1 MIPKITK
8 GGSSFKSALQYYL
21 HDKGADTQERVAW
34 AQTENMRT
42 EDPQKAWRV
51 MAYTAKEQD
60 RLKEASGQSR
70 AGRKLEKP
78 VFAYSLAWHPEQSPD
93 AEHMLETARE
103 SLEMMGLSDHECV
116 IVAHRDEPQKH
127 VHVIVN
133 RVHPITGLAGDVRN
147 SKLKFSDFARE
158 YERKHGKIYCERREE
173 NAKKREKG
181 EKTHYGDPVIVEAWH
196 SSRNGKEF
204 AAALERE
211 GYALAQGR
219 KRPVVVDVH
228 GKAHNPTRQ
237 LDGVKAKEFKE
248 KLSDLDLENL
258 PTVDEIAKQGQSR
271 DPEKDKRLEAFEI
284 LAARQLE
291 TTLAKHRNE
300 QNELKLKH
308 RYQFEAD
315 KKELVKHYQLREQK
329 RDIMEQAAVVK
340 NTNWWKRLI
349 GTTRKEQL
357 KLNGMILN
365 FRSSRDRYK
374 EQLRSKV
381 QQRVEE
387 RTRMKKRQEDE
398 RTRLLARIAEER
410 KSERYSI
417 RLQEPPQLERT
428 HTRPRDGYGM
438 ER

>member
-8 GGSSFKSALQYYL
+8 GGISFKSALQYYL
-21 HDKGADTQERVAW
+21 HDKEADTQERVEW

-78 VFAYSLAWHPEQSPD
+78 VFAYSLAWHPEQKPNK
-93 AEHMLETARE
+93 AHMLETARE
-103 SLEMMGLSDHECV
+103 SLQMMGLSEHECV

-147 SKLKFSDFARE
+147 SKRKFSDFARE
-158 YERKHGKIYCERREE
+158 YERKNGKIYCERREK

-181 EKTHYGDPVIVEAWH
+181 EKTRYGDPVIVEAWH
-196 SSRNGKEF
+196 SSRDGKEF
-204 AAALERE
+204 VAALERE

-237 LDGVKAKEFKE
+237 LEGVKAKEFRE
-248 KLSDLDLENL
+248 KLGDLDLEKL
-258 PTVDEIAKQGQSR
+258 PSVDEVIDRAR
-271 DPEKDKRLEAFEI
+271 THDPEKEKRLEAFEI

-291 TTLAKHRNE
+291 NMLAKHRNE
-300 QNELKLKH
+300 QDKLKLKH
-308 RYQFEAD
+308 RYQFESD
-315 KKELVKHYQLREQK
+315 KEQLVKHYQLREQK
-329 RDIMEQAAVVK
+329 REIEKQAAKVK
-340 NTNWWKRLI
+340 DTNWWKRLF
-349 GTTRKEQL
+349 GVTRKEQQQ
-357 KLNGMILN
+357 LNGQILS
-365 FRSSRDRYK
+365 FRSSRERYREQLKTTTGKREREKRRLKQIHEK
-374 EQLRSKV
+374 EQARLKASI
-381 QQRVEE
+381 E
-387 RTRMKKRQEDE
+387 R
-398 RTRLLARIAEER
+398 ER

-417 RLQEPPQLERT
+417 RLQEPELARSHSRSRDDFGYER
-428 HTRPRDGYGM
+428 
-438 ER
+438 